1 MSSEA
6 IAAIGAQM
14 SEAGAAKSPGAAIGE
29 TVQLSDIS
37 AGNGLDR
44 SAEAFSNVMS
54 DVHTNVEKFKA
65 DPAAGVGTMKA
76 DPVKEAKVD
85 LLPSPWVLHPAKSG
99 EKPPVEMGGNQEMVG
114 VLSKSFDHAIFLS
127 LVSQVVGGLS
137 HTTSSLI
144 RQA

>member
-14 SEAGAAKSPGAAIGE
+14 SEAGAAKSPGASVGE

-54 DVHTNVEKFKA
+54 DVHANVEKFKA
-65 DPAAGVGTMKA
+65 DPATGTSSLKA
-76 DPVKEAKVD
+76 DPVKDAKAD
-85 LLPSPWVLHPAKSG
+85 LLPSPWVLHPAKTG
-99 EKPPVEMGGNQEMVG
+99 DKPPAATGGGQEMIG